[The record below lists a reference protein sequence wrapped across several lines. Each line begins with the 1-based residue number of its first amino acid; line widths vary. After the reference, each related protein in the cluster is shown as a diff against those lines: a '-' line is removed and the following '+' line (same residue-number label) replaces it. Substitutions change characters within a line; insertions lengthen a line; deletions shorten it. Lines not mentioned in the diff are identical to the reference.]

1 MSSSSRRK
9 PLRNNTLSG
18 LAPLYKLKEYIS
30 QPPTPSKL
38 LEIISHPQHNKHDQ
52 WQVQIQAQI
61 QETATIYLKS
71 DYLSKADVQA
81 SHLKPVSNITSFI
94 NKIVE
99 ESITPPTIC
108 VLPEG
113 PQTIPFVK

>member
-1 MSSSSRRK
+1 MLMSRD
-9 PLRNNTLSG
+9 
-18 LAPLYKLKEYIS
+18 
-30 QPPTPSKL
+30 TPGEL
-38 LEIISHPQHNKHDQ
+38 LEMIHAWTDGHHDQ